1 MHKSFFYLF
10 FLSLAGVLLTAK
22 FGGNDIW
29 RWIGLCA
36 GLAPLCIY
44 HFILYR
50 KKIVSATEV
59 DSIYYFGFLVT
70 VVTLVATA
78 LSIGLEKDPLK
89 VSSVLVQFA
98 LGLVATGYALFARLH
113 LLTKLNSQAE
123 TDVVDS
129 TEKLAKSIEKV
140 AGEFDRAGHHVTA
153 FVDLTQQRMTEMEHK
168 LQLAEHTFESKL
180 NTAALAFNDA
190 LAQTAANSLGKTAG
204 VVDEATRQF
213 SSSISSVMEEIGRV
227 QNEAEAISFARAAER
242 IAIFSQ
248 SMESSIGSITSKV
261 TSASEGSAAAIAE
274 LTASARKTQKLAEQ
288 IAQRLGSLGKVE
300 TLLST
305 IEKTAT
311 ALEEISK
318 TASNTSDSISS
329 LGEKL
334 SQAEEGV
341 RKNLTAPLSSI
352 GLSEVL
358 KNTIGTLGQLEGAAS
373 SLLSSISDQTKHFN
387 AFAPELFRQVRG
399 TTGETLSTFDS
410 LNAALIS
417 ATSGLNSIGGKV
429 SALEELG
436 PAAALAVHQLKALAV
451 SASQSARNVSS
462 SQGYLP
468 SESHGPQQSI
478 AAATIG

>member
-1 MHKSFFYLF
+1 MHKYFFHLF
-10 FLSLAGVLLTAK
+10 FVSLAGVLLAAK
-22 FGGNDIW
+22 FSDTSVQW
-29 RWIGLCA
+29 LGLGA
-36 GLAPLCIY
+36 GLAPLIVY
-44 HFILYR
+44 HFILFR
-50 KKIVSATEV
+50 EKTVSATEV

-70 VVTLVATA
+70 VVTLVVTA
-78 LSIGLEKDPLK
+78 LSIGLKGGSLN

-113 LLTKLNSQAE
+113 LLTKLNSQ
-123 TDVVDS
+123 DVVDA
-129 TEKLAKSIEKV
+129 TEKLAKSVEKV

-153 FVDLTQQRMTEMEHK
+153 FVDLTQQRMTKMERT
-168 LQLAEHTFESKL
+168 LQLAENTFESKL

-213 SSSISSVMEEIGRV
+213 SSSISSVMDEIGRI

-242 IAIFSQ
+242 IDIFSQ

-261 TSASEGSAAAIAE
+261 AAASDDSASAIAE
-274 LTASARKTQKLAEQ
+274 LTASARKTQKLTEQ
-288 IAQRLGSLGKVE
+288 IAQRLGSLGKIE

-305 IEKTAT
+305 IEKTAI

-318 TASNTSDSISS
+318 TASATSDSISS

-334 SQAEEGV
+334 GQAEEEV

-352 GLSEVL
+352 GLSEAL

-373 SLLSSISDQTKHFN
+373 SLLSSISDQTKYFN

-462 SQGYLP
+462 SQGDLP